1 VSPQAGTTPA
11 TPGHTVA
18 EVLRVGLPDYAA
30 EHRLPPQHWRVF
42 RAITACRTPQL
53 GGHLYQCERCGTEQ
67 FVPHSCRNRHCPTCQ
82 GANGRAWM
90 EQQAELLLPIPYFHL
105 VFTLPHALNPLIR
118 QNQACCYDLLFDA
131 ASATLLE
138 FGRHELGAQLG
149 LTVVLHTWSQTL
161 LDHYHVHGIVTGGG
175 LRADG
180 TWAGTPAHWLFPVR
194 ALSAMFR
201 GKFKAGLQ
209 QLYANGRLA
218 FHGELQSLAPPGE
231 FAALVRTATREKW
244 IVYAKRPFAGPKPV
258 LAYLARYTHRV
269 GITNQRIRA
278 VDASTKTMTFAY
290 KDYADGARQK
300 EMTIASTEF
309 VRRLRLHILPERF
322 VKIRHYGML
331 SNRNRRTRIAQ
342 ARAVL
347 PPMPVVETSP
357 AEPSEPASGTAGL
370 PARCPHCRQ
379 AGWVLVKILPP
390 EHPRSARAPPRC
402 DSS

>member
-1 VSPQAGTTPA
+1 MSPQAGIAPA
-11 TPGHTVA
+11 KPGHTVA

-53 GGHLYQCERCGTEQ
+53 GGHLYQCEQCGHEQ

-90 EQQAELLLPIPYFHL
+90 ERQTELLLPIPYFHL
-105 VFTLPHALNPLIR
+105 VFTLPHALNPLIH
-118 QNQACCYDLLFDA
+118 QNQARCYDLLFAA

-138 FGRHELGAQLG
+138 FGHHELDAQLG
-149 LTVVLHTWSQTL
+149 LTAVLHTWSQTL
-161 LDHYHVHGIVTGGG
+161 LDHYHVHCIVTGGG
-175 LRADG
+175 LRANG

-209 QLYANGRLA
+209 QLHRAGRLA
-218 FHGELQSLAPPGE
+218 FHGELQPLAQPRE
-231 FAALVRTATREKW
+231 FEALVRTAAREKW
-244 IVYAKRPFAGPKPV
+244 VVYAKRPFAGPKPV

-269 GITNQRIRA
+269 GITNRRICA
-278 VDASTKTMTFAY
+278 VNAAAKTVTFAY
-290 KDYADGARQK
+290 KDYADGAKPK
-300 EMTIASTEF
+300 EMTIACTEF

-331 SNRNRRTRIAQ
+331 SNRNRRARIAQ
-342 ARAVL
+342 ARVVL
-347 PPMPVVETSP
+347 PPMPALERPTVEAPEGAVERT
-357 AEPSEPASGTAGL
+357 GL
-370 PARCPHCRQ
+370 PARCPHCHQ

-390 EHPRSARAPPRC
+390 EHPRRARAPPRC